1 MLQYRTIAPSKQSF
15 LATFTTERA
24 AQEVMTSAPLRYHLV
39 TEGHD
44 GQDGQTQATTA
55 TSATPIGSEEATLE
69 SGSNHEFELHAHPS
83 TLDHEKYITSPH
95 TNPLYG
101 PYKPSPTKRSYV
113 ANMLDNAV
121 TTGMWSSG
129 LKDWETDVERWE
141 KSGAYDYDAK
151 HAREGQVHGLSSKIL
166 GKIGELKIGLAEGSE
181 AQKGMT
187 ERAVYTRAVRR
198 RKKAIPEIM
207 WGAKRFVDMRKVEE
221 RNMREGSLD

>member
-1 MLQYRTIAPSKQSF
+1 L
-15 LATFTTERA
+15 E
-24 AQEVMTSAPLRYHLV
+24 SAPLKYHLV
-39 TEGHD
+39 TEEHN
-44 GQDGQTQATTA
+44 GQAGQTPAGTA
-55 TSATPIGSEEATLE
+55 PSATPITSGESTTDGSI
-69 SGSNHEFELHAHPS
+69 NHEFELHAHPS

-113 ANMLDNAV
+113 ANMLDNVV

-129 LKDWETDVERWE
+129 LKDWETDVYRWE
-141 KSGAYDYDAK
+141 KSGAYDYDTK
-151 HAREGQVHGLSSKIL
+151 HTQKGNDHGLSSKIL

-207 WGAKRFVDMRKVEE
+207 WGAKRFVDMRKVDE
-221 RNMREGSLD
+221 RKMREGSLN